1 MSKRR
6 GLVEQVPYDFAAL
19 AAGGGA
25 LSAFIWGSGT
35 GFSFAAAC
43 LWLALNFCLLAWLL
57 GAIATRGRSPRL
69 FIAAVACAKIPLSYL
84 ILYWLFRLDYM
95 EPVGLS
101 AGLASLPAVLLF
113 RGLLLR
119 GAGGP
124 VRLHSKERQQG

>member
-1 MSKRR
+1 
-6 GLVEQVPYDFAAL
+6 VEQVPYDFAAL
-19 AAGGGA
+19 ATGGGA
-25 LSAFIWGSGT
+25 LSALIWGSGI
-35 GFSFAAAC
+35 GFSFAAAS

-57 GAIATRGRSPRL
+57 GAIATRGRTSRL

-124 VRLHSKERQQG
+124 ARSRSEEKRQG